1 MHLKPLTWSQKK
13 SCQTKK
19 RVFVG
24 IKPPNFKILFILFC
38 SGKWS
43 AQPQLRQSREKAMM
57 LIFNYGDFCT
67 EGQTG
72 LENFV
77 WICDNVTLRENCPNL
92 SFFLSVFSFI
102 WTKYRDLRRKSPY
115 SFQVRENT
123 DKKKLRIWT
132 VFTECKWLMARR
144 SLNEGDTNF
153 KWVKLV
159 CSR

>member
-102 WTKYRDLRRKSPY
+102 WTKYRKIRTRSNFVFRHFLRGEVTIHS
-115 SFQVRENT
+115 
-123 DKKKLRIWT
+123 
-132 VFTECKWLMARR
+132 
-144 SLNEGDTNF
+144 
-153 KWVKLV
+153 
-159 CSR
+159 CSRLFLFWKIHKVPANTAIAESITESS